1 MKKTLHYS
9 VFLLIVNLLLS
20 ACQSATPVNEEDG
33 LFAPSNLVAWCIV
46 PFDRVERGPQERA
59 EMLQDLGIT
68 KFAYDWRTE
77 HLPSFEEEL
86 QALEEHDV
94 ELQGIWFWIEQDSI
108 GYLGKDNEALWAK
121 MKENNVQ
128 TECWFSFSPQF
139 YEGLSDEEKASHT
152 IAFIRDFRERAKEIG
167 CTIGMYNHGDWFG
180 KPENQLMII
189 DSLGDD
195 HLGMVYN
202 FHHAHHEIDQFPEL
216 LQKMK
221 PHLLAINLN
230 GMVKDG
236 EKILILGEGEEE
248 LSMLQTIKDSGY
260 QGPIGIIGHQEEEDV
275 KEVLSQNLAGLA
287 ELQAKLK

>member
-20 ACQSATPVNEEDG
+20 ACQSTAPVNEEDG

-94 ELQGIWFWIEQDSI
+94 ELQGIWFWIEQDSA

-139 YEGLSDEEKASHT
+139 YKGLSDEEKASHT

-167 CTIGMYNHGDWFG
+167 CTLGMYNHGDWFG

-221 PHLLAINLN
+221 PYLLAINLN

-287 ELQAKLK
+287 KLQAKLK

>member
-20 ACQSATPVNEEDG
+20 ACQSTAPVNVEDG

-167 CTIGMYNHGDWFG
+167 CTLGMYNHGDWFG

>member
-94 ELQGIWFWIEQDSI
+94 ELQGIWFWIEQDSA